1 MKPNTFSFSK
11 RFYLEALFA
20 SALVFLSVASASAQT
35 FTPIR
40 NLDFGSMVAGVSKHV
55 LYSDGTAGEFSIQV
69 PKARKGTFLTL
80 AWLTFFPLPSSL
92 SDGSNDLPI
101 TFGATDAAW
110 SNHSNVAGAT
120 LFDPAS
126 PLGAYWHWTNSPK
139 DIYVWIGGT
148 VSPPVGQAA
157 GQYGGT
163 ITATFT
169 IVYL

>member
-11 RFYLEALFA
+11 RFYMEALFT
-20 SALVFLSVASASAQT
+20 STLVFLWAAPASAQT

-69 PKARKGTFLTL
+69 PKAPKGTFLTL
-80 AWLTFFPLPSSL
+80 AWLTFSPLPSSL
-92 SDGSNDLPI
+92 SSGSNNLPI

-110 SNHSNVAGAT
+110 SNNSKVAGST
-120 LFDPAS
+120 LFDPN
-126 PLGAYWHWTNSPK
+126 LGAFWTKPPK
-139 DIYVWIGGT
+139 LIYVWIGGT
-148 VSPPVGQAA
+148 VSPSVGQAA

>member
-11 RFYLEALFA
+11 RFYMEALFA
-20 SALVFLSVASASAQT
+20 STLVFLYVAPASAQT
-35 FTPIR
+35 FNPIR

-55 LYSDGTAGEFSIQV
+55 LYSDGIAAGEFSIQL
-69 PKARKGTFLTL
+69 PKAPKGTFVTL
-80 AWLTFFPLPSSL
+80 AALTFFPLPSSL
-92 SDGSNDLPI
+92 SSGSNNLPI

-120 LFDPAS
+120 LFDPGQ
-126 PLGAYWHWTNSPK
+126 GAFWTNPPK
-139 DIYVWIGGT
+139 NIYVWVGGT
-148 VSPPVGQAA
+148 VSPQVGQAA